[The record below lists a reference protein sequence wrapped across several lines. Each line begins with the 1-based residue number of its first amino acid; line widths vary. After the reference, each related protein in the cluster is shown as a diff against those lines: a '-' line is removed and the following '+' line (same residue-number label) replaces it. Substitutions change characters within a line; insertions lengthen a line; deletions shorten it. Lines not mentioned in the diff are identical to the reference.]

1 MPWDSLRALESIIGP
16 ALFVFE
22 LAKPG
27 TQPRRD
33 AENGSNRD
41 SSEAAPLGPYYL
53 TPGQKTDGEVRSTT
67 SSIAR

>member
-41 SSEAAPLGPYYL
+41 SSEAARSGLMQPFAFRIIVIEPYFQ
-53 TPGQKTDGEVRSTT
+53 PEVGE
-67 SSIAR
+67 